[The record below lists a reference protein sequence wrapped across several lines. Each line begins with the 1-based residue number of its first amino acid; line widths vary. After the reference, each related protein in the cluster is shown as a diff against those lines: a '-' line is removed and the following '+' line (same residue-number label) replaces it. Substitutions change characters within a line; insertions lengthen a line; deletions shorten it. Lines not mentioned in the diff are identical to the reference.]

1 MKSEWMKEFPTAITV
16 SDRDGIILDMND
28 KAAASF
34 EKEGG
39 YSLIGKN
46 LFNCHNENSHGK
58 IEELLRDK
66 KINVYTIE
74 KNGKKKLI
82 YQSPWFENGE
92 LKGLVE
98 FSMEIPV
105 EMPHFIRS

>member
-1 MKSEWMKEFPTAITV
+1 MKADWAKEFPTAITV
-16 SDRDGIILDMND
+16 CDKDGIILEMND
-28 KAAASF
+28 KAAATF
-34 EKEGG
+34 EKDGG
-39 YSLIGKN
+39 YGLIGKN
-46 LFNCHNENSHGK
+46 LFECHNQNSHDK
-58 IEELLRDK
+58 IKEILKEE

-82 YQSPWFENGE
+82 YQSPWFDGGE

-105 EMPHFIRS
+105 EMPHFVRS